1 MVIFELATPP
11 QTGHPT
17 DEQKGLA
24 MSATLMSGMRKEQR
38 DQAAEEPRKTPLN
51 FPQGRPRYAR
61 MCRRWRNR
69 RYRLAAALLILG
81 VATGVLVVFL
91 AGWLTK

>member
-1 MVIFELATPP
+1 M
-11 QTGHPT
+11 GK
-17 DEQKGLA
+17 KGLA
-24 MSATLMSGMRKEQR
+24 MSATLMGGMRKEQR

-51 FPQGRPRYAR
+51 FPQGRPSYAR
-61 MCRRWRNR
+61 LRRRWRNR
-69 RYRLAAALLILG
+69 PYLLAAALLILG